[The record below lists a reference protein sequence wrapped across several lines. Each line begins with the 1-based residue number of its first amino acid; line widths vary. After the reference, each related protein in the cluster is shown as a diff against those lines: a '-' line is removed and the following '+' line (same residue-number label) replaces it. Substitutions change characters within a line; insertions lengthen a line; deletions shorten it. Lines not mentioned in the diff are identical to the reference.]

1 MYNYTKEN
9 FFERVAEA
17 KIGNVIDVTYIEIS
31 RDGSRVAILL
41 PEPTNA
47 LKVLEFVNQSE
58 GVKFREILSIPMTLS
73 DFKELKF
80 NPMNKNFIF
89 LLTKSQYQLI
99 EIIDSFN
106 EEYQFDD
113 ISKEQMTQSL
123 DEFKQIEEEKII
135 KRYETYTISCDS
147 AHSQY
152 ACFSWDR
159 YGKVYVSEI
168 YNSDSGDLNGEVRYI
183 DPVRSLTVQR
193 EKGETLEQSAEII
206 DGISS
211 AVTSMILTQ
220 RYLVCALANGCIDL
234 VNMHFSDKDLKE
246 YRNTLGSS
254 YKRLSVDKELKVSKL
269 TAANDYI
276 ISMKYDLGYK
286 KIMAK
291 TIMNNIYILFLKGEI
306 LEKNIEEN
314 TEELPEDIDNYV
326 EAEFHKG
333 KILAVKELG
342 KTTEIVSIS
351 SEDSRVLFWDVGK
364 RECVASHRLDF
375 IPTVFEVN
383 PEGTLLFIA
392 SQDGV
397 FRIYDIT
404 RRTIMR
410 LLYQMKF
417 DYKSSH
423 HIDHILV
430 HPLMKFIIFY
440 QKSGRYL
447 FLITGDL
454 SKKFTFIGF
463 IKVPTKILD
472 VCIQNV
478 QGEDFS
484 TEPTTLAG
492 ILVLVR
498 GMLLFYQINKFFYD
512 NKVCWELGEKKVE
525 DVFANFELKG
535 SIKAKKVDGDLTYIC
550 KNKSTK
556 PMQTVWLTGSD
567 KMFRIFQLPTEK
579 LEVVLESKKPIETPE
594 EFPAHD
600 LIVNEAYIYQ
610 DEFMVSCGQ
619 DGYIRLYTKKQLS
632 GKYRTHSFVNGGV
645 SSFQY
650 NHRRRLII
658 CSGYD
663 GSVCIVGVGSNA
675 ILPASETPADLSSRI
690 IETMESVEPLEDN
703 LCQNFV
709 NQVSDQHQSL
719 IKKAKN
725 QNQGELKNKF
735 EEIKIDQNKLFSE
748 NSKLEEHEQLKES
761 DMIIDLEKI
770 EEEQKKNEEIANDL
784 TKERFKELC
793 EMELQKKVLYDETYC
808 KMIDKEDDRRVN
820 NNIRL
825 VFNSMGDRELQTYA
839 LPTLSEKF
847 KRKLRYV
854 KQMRLLQKMEDY
866 KRRNETVPP
875 LINQDLITCKAES
888 YILNRT
894 ANKPI
899 ITEQEV
905 ILAAEG
911 VEKMSDADKAALL
924 AEEKARNSVVKYR
937 LQRNP
942 YEEINKKGGDD
953 ADQLIKGP
961 EEQIYKDDLQ
971 MEYRTII
978 EYKEPPD
985 LEFKPLNEISSY
997 LLLYSPFELYTNV
1010 RIRNQIILL
1019 LDIIHEY
1026 KKTFNSEYFVYIKER
1041 NQLLE
1046 KFNTNKSAIEAI
1058 KEILTDVPIQD
1069 YNYAMNPHEDNEWID
1084 KFSEKD
1090 ITIPHYYSKEEKE
1103 KMEAE
1108 KKAEEERLKSLQGDT
1123 LQMRG
1128 LKHMIDTRVKK
1139 KKEDENEQQ
1148 LVREPW
1154 MNKRR
1159 EEMTDEQAKIFLE
1172 FQKKEMELREQ
1183 KEKIRSQNLTKLNFH
1198 KSEIENNQID
1208 LDMKFAKIL
1217 RKKLHYDSIICEQ
1230 EIYILSL
1237 MNLLNKRE
1245 DIKKENEKYKVQL
1258 HEAEEEQNKLKQQ
1271 NTKFET
1277 SINKIKEIYSGG
1289 EDKIGKEKEGPK
1301 MPLNA
1306 NDQFLQKIRNDPFY
1320 SYEKTRL
1327 ENIRHYGDKD
1337 YKEVQINP
1345 DAKDQNK
1352 QLENKRVNDLKYY
1365 CDYKKKQFD
1374 RHQNYIT
1381 NKFMKSKEKMNE
1393 YAKISQDT
1401 DSLMEKLKLN
1411 FALMIKMKRGQDE
1424 VTDDLFMEKEEKPE
1438 EQIIEN
1444 DVDENI
1450 EPGEDEQGDNI
1461 IPEEEIEE
1469 VPINQEEIDQK
1480 REEEQ
1485 MQEFLKRSSGVPVEN
1500 SMLID
1505 REKIMELNDELQKY
1519 YR

>member
-719 IKKAKN
+719 VKKAKN

-911 VEKMSDADKAALL
+911 VEKMSEADKAALL

-1090 ITIPHYYSKEEKE
+1090 ITIPHYYSKEEKA

-1480 REEEQ
+1480 R
-1485 MQEFLKRSSGVPVEN
+1485 KR
-1500 SMLID
+1500 
-1505 REKIMELNDELQKY
+1505 KI
-1519 YR
+1519 